1 MLEGGGGGQ
10 DDFSEEKSSRGQF
23 PPLFGIFNAQPYFC
37 LSRRTR
43 QKWREAVFVQK
54 IANEL
59 LHLLCTKRSERCR
72 ASTHGE
78 RDRETVARPSERK
91 RMRVEAARNFRSDLN
106 YIINDEFV
114 YKLGK
119 LFIAYAF
126 IVYSP
131 LTT

>member
-1 MLEGGGGGQ
+1 V
-10 DDFSEEKSSRGQF
+10 
-23 PPLFGIFNAQPYFC
+23 
-37 LSRRTR
+37 
-43 QKWREAVFVQK
+43 QKK

-91 RMRVEAARNFRSDLN
+91 RMRVEAARNFRFNLN
-106 YIINDEFV
+106 YINDEFV

-119 LFIAYAF
+119 LFVAYVPV
-126 IVYSP
+126 VYNP
-131 LTT
+131 LTYSTNYA